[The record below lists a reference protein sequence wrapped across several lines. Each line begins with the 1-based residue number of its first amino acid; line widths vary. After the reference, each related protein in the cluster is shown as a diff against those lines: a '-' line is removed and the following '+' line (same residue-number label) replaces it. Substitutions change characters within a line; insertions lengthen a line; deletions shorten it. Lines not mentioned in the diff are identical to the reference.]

1 MQRKFYHFED
11 RKWTENSRIFVIF
24 VLIKITYFNKI
35 IMSFDIQ
42 GKLYETFEEQQ
53 VSEKFRKRE
62 FVLEIPDG
70 SFTQYVKF
78 QLTQDKCSLL
88 DPFKNGDEVKVTF
101 NLTGKPFTKNGTTM
115 YFTNLQAWRLEPA
128 AGNTGA
134 PAGNAP
140 MQQDAPSFYSS
151 DADND
156 LPF

>member
-1 MQRKFYHFED
+1 
-11 RKWTENSRIFVIF
+11 
-24 VLIKITYFNKI
+24 
-35 IMSFDIQ
+35 MSFDVQ
-42 GKLYETFEEQQ
+42 GKLHEIFDEQQ

-70 SFTQYVKF
+70 AYTQFIKF
-78 QLTQDKCSLL
+78 QLTQDKCNVL
-88 DPFKNGDEVKVTF
+88 DQYKLGDDVKVTF
-101 NLTGKPFTKNGTTM
+101 NLSGKPFTKNGTTM

-128 AGNTGA
+128 GNAGA